1 LIIVTGGAGFIGSN
15 LVARLEAQGEAD
27 IVVCD
32 RLRDGTKWRNIAKRT
47 LEDIVSPEAILTY
60 IDHNR
65 DRITCVFHMGA
76 ISSTTATDGDLVV
89 RTNVE
94 LSMALW
100 RACARFGIP
109 FIYASSAATYGDG
122 AQGFLDSNDI
132 ETLRALRPLNLYG
145 WSKWLF
151 DSWVLRSVARGDAA
165 PPAWAGLR
173 FFNVFGPNEYHK
185 GSMQSLVSK
194 IIAGHKPGQPVVLF
208 KSHRDGIAHGDQ
220 RRDFIYV
227 DDVVSVMLWLKETGK
242 TAGILNLGTGVARS
256 FHDLAV
262 AAVRAAGEEPK
273 IEYVDMPESIRGA
286 YQYYTC
292 ADMTRLRRLGYN
304 QDFTDLETG
313 VHAYV
318 SGYLLHEDPY
328 I

>member
-1 LIIVTGGAGFIGSN
+1 MIIVTGGAGFIGSN

-318 SGYLLHEDPY
+318 SDYLLHEDPY

>member
-1 LIIVTGGAGFIGSN
+1 VIIVTGGAGFIGSN
-15 LVARLEAQGEAD
+15 LVARLEALGEAD

-32 RLRDGTKWRNIAKRT
+32 RLREGTKWRNIAKHI
-47 LEDIVSPEAILTY
+47 LEDIVSPDAILDY
-60 IDHNR
+60 IDTHR

-89 RTNVE
+89 RTNVD

-132 ETLRALRPLNLYG
+132 DTLRALRPLNLYG

-227 DDVVSVMLWLKETGK
+227 DDVVSVMLWLKESGK

-262 AAVRAAGEEPK
+262 AAVRATGEEPK
-273 IEYVDMPESIRGA
+273 IDYVDMPESIRSA

-313 VHAYV
+313 VHTYV
-318 SGYLLHEDPY
+318 TSYLLHEDPY
-328 I
+328 R